1 MFTKKITN
9 LLIKYKEIIMYLI
22 FGVLTTAVSIATYYA
37 CTKLIFSPQNPVELQ
52 AANVVSWI
60 ISVTFAYVT
69 NKLFVFESKSWNS
82 GVLGELLRFVG
93 SRVTSGVIE
102 TVSLLVTVDIL
113 GWNGNIMK
121 LFLAVIVIVLN
132 YILSKFFVFKK

>member
-1 MFTKKITN
+1 MTVYEKLKT
-9 LLIKYKEIIMYLI
+9 LYVKYRETVIYLV
-22 FGVLTTAVSIATYYA
+22 FGVLTTVVNYAVYIPLYNFVHLPASVCNGVAW
-37 CTKLIFSPQNPVELQ
+37 V
-52 AANVVSWI
+52 AA
-60 ISVTFAYVT
+60 VTFAYVT

>member
-1 MFTKKITN
+1 MTVYEKLRK
-9 LLIKYKEIIMYLI
+9 LYEKYRETVIYLV
-22 FGVLTTAVSIATYYA
+22 FGVLTTVVNYAVYIPLYNFVHLPASVCNGVAW
-37 CTKLIFSPQNPVELQ
+37 V
-52 AANVVSWI
+52 AA
-60 ISVTFAYVT
+60 VTFAYVT

-93 SRVTSGVIE
+93 SRVISGVIE

>member
-1 MFTKKITN
+1 MYEKLKT
-9 LLIKYKEIIMYLI
+9 LYEKYRETVIYLV
-22 FGVLTTAVSIATYYA
+22 FGVLTTVVNYAVYIPLYNFVHLPASVCNGVAW
-37 CTKLIFSPQNPVELQ
+37 V
-52 AANVVSWI
+52 AA
-60 ISVTFAYVT
+60 VTFAYVT

>member
-1 MFTKKITN
+1 MTVYEKLKT
-9 LLIKYKEIIMYLI
+9 LYAKYRETVIYLV
-22 FGVLTTAVSIATYYA
+22 FGVLTTVVNYAVYIPLYNFVHLPASVCNGVAW
-37 CTKLIFSPQNPVELQ
+37 V
-52 AANVVSWI
+52 AAVA
-60 ISVTFAYVT
+60 FAYVT

-82 GVLGELLRFVG
+82 GVFGELLRFVG

>member
-1 MFTKKITN
+1 MTVYEKLKT
-9 LLIKYKEIIMYLI
+9 LYEKYRETVIYLV
-22 FGVLTTAVSIATYYA
+22 FGVLTTVVNYAVYIPLYNFVHLPASVCNGVAW
-37 CTKLIFSPQNPVELQ
+37 V
-52 AANVVSWI
+52 AAVA
-60 ISVTFAYVT
+60 FAYVT

>member
-1 MFTKKITN
+1 MKKIKE
-9 LLIKYKEIIMYLI
+9 LIIKYKEILLYLI
-22 FGVLTTAVSIATYYA
+22 FGVLTTAVSIFSFWLFGLFIPSNLY
-37 CTKLIFSPQNPVELQ
+37 LIT
-52 AANVVSWI
+52 NVISWVI
-60 ISVTFAYVT
+60 AVIFAFVT

-121 LFLAVIVIVLN
+121 LFLAAIVIVLN

>member
-1 MFTKKITN
+1 MTVYGKLKT
-9 LLIKYKEIIMYLI
+9 LYAKYRETVIYLV
-22 FGVLTTAVSIATYYA
+22 FGVLTTVVNYAVYIPLYNFVHLPASICNGVAW
-37 CTKLIFSPQNPVELQ
+37 V
-52 AANVVSWI
+52 AAVV
-60 ISVTFAYVT
+60 FAYVT

>member
-1 MFTKKITN
+1 MTVYEKLKT
-9 LLIKYKEIIMYLI
+9 LYAKYRETVIYLV
-22 FGVLTTAVSIATYYA
+22 FGVLTTVVNYAVYIPLYNFVHLPASVCNGVAW
-37 CTKLIFSPQNPVELQ
+37 V
-52 AANVVSWI
+52 AA
-60 ISVTFAYVT
+60 VTFAYVT

>member
-1 MFTKKITN
+1 MYEKLKT
-9 LLIKYKEIIMYLI
+9 LYEKYRETVIYLV
-22 FGVLTTAVSIATYYA
+22 FGVLTTVVNYAVYIPLYNFVHLPASVCNGVAW
-37 CTKLIFSPQNPVELQ
+37 V
-52 AANVVSWI
+52 AAVA
-60 ISVTFAYVT
+60 FAYVT

-121 LFLAVIVIVLN
+121 LFLAAIVIVLN

>member
-1 MFTKKITN
+1 MTVYEKLKT
-9 LLIKYKEIIMYLI
+9 LYAKYRETVIYLV
-22 FGVLTTAVSIATYYA
+22 FGVLTTVVNYAVYIPLYNFVHLPASVCNGVAW
-37 CTKLIFSPQNPVELQ
+37 V
-52 AANVVSWI
+52 AAVA
-60 ISVTFAYVT
+60 FAYVT

>member
-1 MFTKKITN
+1 MTVYGKLKT
-9 LLIKYKEIIMYLI
+9 LYAKYRETVIYLV
-22 FGVLTTAVSIATYYA
+22 FGVLTTVVNYAVYIPLYNFVHLPASVCNGVAW
-37 CTKLIFSPQNPVELQ
+37 V
-52 AANVVSWI
+52 AA
-60 ISVTFAYVT
+60 VTFAYVT

>member
-1 MFTKKITN
+1 MYEKLKT
-9 LLIKYKEIIMYLI
+9 LYEKYRETVIYLV
-22 FGVLTTAVSIATYYA
+22 FGVLTTVVNYAVYIPLYNFVHLPASVCNGVAW
-37 CTKLIFSPQNPVELQ
+37 V
-52 AANVVSWI
+52 AAVA
-60 ISVTFAYVT
+60 FAYVT